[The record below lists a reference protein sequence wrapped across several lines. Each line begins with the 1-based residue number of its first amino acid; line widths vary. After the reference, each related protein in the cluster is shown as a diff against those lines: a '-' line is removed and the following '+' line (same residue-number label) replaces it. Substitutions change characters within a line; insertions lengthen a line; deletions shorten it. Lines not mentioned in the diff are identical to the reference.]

1 MLSAM
6 LIGVD
11 RSMAQI
17 YFKFLLYAAVSRKS
31 GGKNLPVTELGR
43 NHINDTALDV
53 AGHQAADSVSE

>member
-6 LIGVD
+6 LIEAD

-31 GGKNLPVTELGR
+31 GGKKLASDGAWAKPYQRYGVGCGGTSG
-43 NHINDTALDV
+43 
-53 AGHQAADSVSE
+53 G